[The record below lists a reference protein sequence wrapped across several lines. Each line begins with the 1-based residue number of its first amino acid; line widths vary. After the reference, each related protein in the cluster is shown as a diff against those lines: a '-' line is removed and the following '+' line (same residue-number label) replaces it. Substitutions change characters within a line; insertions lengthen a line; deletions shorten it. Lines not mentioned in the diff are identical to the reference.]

1 MTRRGTEKMKEV
13 TIGVDISKDILD
25 AHRLSDGVTRQF
37 SNDAKGHKA
46 LIAWAG
52 AFVERVVFEPTGS
65 YHRAFERALARA
77 GLPMVKVNPRH
88 ARRFA
93 EATGQLAKTD
103 RLDAALL
110 AKMGALLQLESRPA
124 PEEAI
129 VDLRDLHV
137 ARDALIKD
145 RTAAKNRAKRLTI
158 PLLKRQNADR
168 LKHIERQI
176 AAIETEIKARITSD
190 PALTEKLEILTSIP
204 GIGDLT
210 ACALI
215 IEMPELGTMDA
226 GQAASLSGLA
236 PVTRQS
242 GTWRGKS
249 FIQGGRGSVRQAL
262 FMPAL
267 VTIRYNPDLKAK
279 YDQLI
284 AAGKPPK
291 LAVTAIMRKMI
302 VLANALLKAGRPWMP
317 KHA

>member
-1 MTRRGTEKMKEV
+1 
-13 TIGVDISKDILD
+13 
-25 AHRLSDGVTRQF
+25 
-37 SNDAKGHKA
+37 
-46 LIAWAG
+46 
-52 AFVERVVFEPTGS
+52 
-65 YHRAFERALARA
+65 
-77 GLPMVKVNPRH
+77 
-88 ARRFA
+88 
-93 EATGQLAKTD
+93 
-103 RLDAALL
+103 
-110 AKMGALLQLESRPA
+110 
-124 PEEAI
+124 
-129 VDLRDLHV
+129 
-137 ARDALIKD
+137 
-145 RTAAKNRAKRLTI
+145 
-158 PLLKRQNADR
+158 
-168 LKHIERQI
+168 
-176 AAIETEIKARITSD
+176 
-190 PALTEKLEILTSIP
+190 LTEKLEIPTSIP

-249 FIQGGRGSVRQAL
+249 FIQGGRGSVRQVL

-317 KHA
+317 KRA

>member
-1 MTRRGTEKMKEV
+1 
-13 TIGVDISKDILD
+13 
-25 AHRLSDGVTRQF
+25 
-37 SNDAKGHKA
+37 
-46 LIAWAG
+46 
-52 AFVERVVFEPTGS
+52 
-65 YHRAFERALARA
+65 
-77 GLPMVKVNPRH
+77 MVKVNPRH

-110 AKMGALLQLESRPA
+110 AKMGALLQLESRSA

-129 VDLRDLHV
+129 VDLRELHV

-145 RTAAKNRAKRLTI
+145 RTAAKNRAKRLAI

-176 AAIETEIKARITSD
+176 VAIETENKARIKGD

-204 GIGDLT
+204 GIGDPT

-226 GQAASLSGLA
+226 GQAASLAGLA
-236 PVTRQS
+236 PVSRQS

-317 KHA
+317 KRA

>member
-1 MTRRGTEKMKEV
+1 MKDV
-13 TIGVDISKDILD
+13 TIGVDISKEFLD
-25 AHRLSDGVTRQF
+25 THRLNDGATRQF
-37 SNDAKGHKA
+37 PNDAKGHKA
-46 LIAWAG
+46 LITWAG
-52 AFVERVVFEPTGS
+52 SSVERVVFEPTGA
-65 YHRAFERALARA
+65 YHRALERALARA

-103 RLDAALL
+103 SLDAALL

-124 PEEAI
+124 PDETI
-129 VDLRDLHV
+129 VDLRELYV
-137 ARDALIKD
+137 AREALNKD

-176 AAIETEIKARITSD
+176 IAIEAEMKTRINGD
-190 PALTEKLEILTSIP
+190 PTLSEKLTILTSIP

-215 IEMPELGTMDA
+215 IEMPELGAMDA
-226 GQAASLSGLA
+226 GQAASLAGLA

-249 FIQGGRGSVRQAL
+249 FIQGGRRSVRQAL

-302 VLANALLKAGRPWMP
+302 VLANALLKAGRSWRP

>member
-1 MTRRGTEKMKEV
+1 MTSRGTEKMKQV
-13 TIGVDISKDILD
+13 TIGVDISKDMLD
-25 AHRLSDGVTRQF
+25 AHRLNDGVTRQF
-37 SNDAKGHKA
+37 FNDAKSHKA

-52 AFVERVVFEPTGS
+52 GSVERVVFEPTGS

-93 EATGQLAKTD
+93 EAIGQLAKTD

-110 AKMGALLQLESRPA
+110 AKMGAFLQLKSRPA

-129 VDLRDLHV
+129 IDLRELHV
-137 ARDALIKD
+137 AREALIKD
-145 RTAAKNRAKRLTI
+145 QTAAKNRAKRLTI
-158 PLLKRQNADR
+158 PLLRRQNADR
-168 LKHIERQI
+168 LKHIKRQI
-176 AAIETEIKARITSD
+176 GAIQAEIIARIKGD
-190 PALTEKLEILTSIP
+190 PALAEKLEILTSIP

-215 IEMPELGTMDA
+215 IEMPELGAMDA
-226 GQAASLSGLA
+226 GQAASLAGLA

-242 GTWRGKS
+242 GTWRGNS
-249 FIQGGRGSVRQAL
+249 FIQGGRASVRQAL

-279 YDQLI
+279 YDQFI

-291 LAVTAIMRKMI
+291 LAVTAIMRKII